1 MSCTLVLRHV
11 RQAVLQGCLAGM
23 NTKNTMYISNKLIT
37 SIQHKL
43 ERGERIGSDAKRK
56 LRSASVLANRQL
68 LMPYLRPDK
77 QRYFG
82 RIIELE
88 RTANV

>member
-1 MSCTLVLRHV
+1 MSCMVVLHSV
-11 RQAVLQGCLAGM
+11 RQAVLRGCLAGM
-23 NTKNTMYISNKLIT
+23 NTKNTMYISNKLM
-37 SIQHKL
+37 SAIQHKL

-77 QRYFG
+77 VRYFG